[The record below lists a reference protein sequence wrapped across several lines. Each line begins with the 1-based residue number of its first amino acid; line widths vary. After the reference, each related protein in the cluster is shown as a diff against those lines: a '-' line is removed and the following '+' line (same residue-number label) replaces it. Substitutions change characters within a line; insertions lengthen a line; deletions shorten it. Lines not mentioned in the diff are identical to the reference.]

1 MKTDTMQAAF
11 RVALDKQSY
20 RNMLYLLL
28 SFPLG
33 LGYFVALVAGI
44 ALGIGTLIIWIG
56 VPILIAIMIAWW
68 YVAAFERHLTM
79 RLLRVSIAPMGTAA
93 PASLRWWQTLPARL
107 SKGMAWKTLAYLL
120 LKFPLG
126 LVSFILLVVLPVL
139 SIAVMLV
146 GLVIW
151 LIIGPIMTLVALIRG
166 ASAPE
171 RLLQQ
176 SFVFVAMGSGL
187 ITLYLLNGLAWLS
200 GQWARGLLG
209 MSETAQRLEE
219 ANALAERARIQ
230 AEQAEQRRRQL
241 VVNVSHELRAPVAS
255 ISGHLESLLMA
266 TEEGTTA
273 PPPATLYTYL
283 GIAHQEATRLG
294 RLVDELLSLAR
305 MEAGELQ
312 LDLREVAAR
321 DVVEEVY
328 QLLSPLALHERQVT
342 LVRGAVPNLP
352 PVLADRQRLIQV
364 LVNLVRNA
372 ITSTPAGGIVSLNL
386 ESADARHLALVV
398 TDSGMGIPAEELEH
412 IFERFY
418 RTDAARSR
426 ASGGFGLG
434 LAIVHDLVTAMGGSI
449 AVESTVGQGSRF
461 CVLLPTS
468 TPISLRR
475 SNMIE

>member
-1 MKTDTMQAAF
+1 MKTGATTLMF

-33 LGYFVALVAGI
+33 LCYFVALVAGI

-56 VPILIAIMIAWW
+56 IPILIAIMSAWW
-68 YVAAFERHLTM
+68 YAAAFERHMTM

-93 PASLRWWQTLPARL
+93 PASLQWWRTLPARL
-107 SKGMAWKTLAYLL
+107 SNGMAWKTLAYLL

-139 SIAVMLV
+139 SLAVMLV

-151 LIIGPIMTLVALIRG
+151 LIIGPILMLVALLRG
-166 ASAPE
+166 VSAPE
-171 RLLQQ
+171 RLMQR
-176 SFVFVAMGSGL
+176 SFVVVAMGSGL
-187 ITLYLLNGLAWLS
+187 ITLYLLNGLAALS
-200 GQWARGLLG
+200 GQLARVLLG

-219 ANALAERARIQ
+219 ANARAARARIQ

-273 PPPATLYTYL
+273 PSPATLYTYL
-283 GIAHQEATRLG
+283 GIAHQEAGRLG

-328 QLLSPLALHERQVT
+328 QLLSPLALRERQVT
-342 LVRGAVPNLP
+342 LVRGAIPNLP

-372 ITSTPAGGIVSLNL
+372 ITSTPAGGIVSINL
-386 ESADARHLALVV
+386 EPADARHLALVII
-398 TDSGMGIPAEELEH
+398 DSGAGIPTEELEH

-461 CVLLPTS
+461 CVMLPTS
-468 TPISLRR
+468 RAVAG
-475 SNMIE
+475 EQ